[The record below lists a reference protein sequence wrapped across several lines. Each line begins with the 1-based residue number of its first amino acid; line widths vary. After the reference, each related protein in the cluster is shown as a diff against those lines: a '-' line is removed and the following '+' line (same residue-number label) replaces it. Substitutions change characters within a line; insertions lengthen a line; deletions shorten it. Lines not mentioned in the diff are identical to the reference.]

1 VNVLKRG
8 DVVGPYVV
16 VAPAGAG
23 GMGEV
28 YQARDTRLN
37 RLVALKV
44 IGTDDDHRGELARRF
59 VSEAKAIAALSHPHI
74 CAIHDVGHHDGHN
87 YLVLEYLEGEVLAD
101 RLKRGPLTAKELLQ
115 YAIDMADALEFA
127 HRHGVVHR
135 DLKPSNVF
143 LCRGAGLKLLDFGVA
158 RMREAASGTDALSS
172 LATEPVDITNE
183 SAIVGT
189 LAYMAPERLE
199 GRVADARSD
208 IFGYGAIL
216 YEMLTGRKAFAE
228 NTQARLIASILTSD
242 PPPAQPRADI
252 PSALEWIARDCLAK
266 DPNDRWQSMADVAR
280 VLRNLPHTSFGT
292 APRTTARDWR
302 WKAAVAL
309 LPVAALAGLG
319 AWLWAGSRNAPD
331 IVGSPI
337 VFAIPP
343 PTGQAFAM
351 TESTVPSA
359 QFAVA
364 PDGKTIVFVGRSEGE
379 PQLWIRE
386 LGRPEAR
393 PVPETAG
400 ASYPFWSP
408 DSLFI
413 GFFANGTLKK
423 VGLTGRSPQP
433 LCKAPNGRGGTWQDG
448 TIVFSPDTSSGL
460 LKVSDGGGTPV
471 PLTRGDRDRSHRWP
485 QFLPGGGLL
494 FFVRSTDSEVRGI
507 YATSLATPHDVRQV
521 RLSSSS
527 GIYASGK
534 LLYVL
539 EGSLVSQVFDART
552 WTLSGEAHPLGLR
565 ASVSSASNPALSASR
580 DGVLATWNTSPL
592 NQLVWYDRNA
602 KRLGVAGPPD
612 RHVDFRLSPD
622 DQWLAVSRVD
632 PATDSAD
639 VGVLDLQRNGS
650 LTVVSTS
657 PQTDAAPIWSPDG
670 KRLVFRSNRRGLHDL
685 FERRADG
692 GGEDQLLKGPGP
704 DVYPTDWSREDGT
717 ILFHQLG
724 PSTKHDIWKL
734 DPVRAR
740 PEPLVQTAW
749 DEIQAQVAPG
759 RRLAYVSDQSGSTM
773 NVFVRS
779 MNDASGLIN
788 VSVSGGFDPRWRA
801 DGRELF
807 YIASDGTLMSAELAA
822 ENPLRVIRTKPLF
835 KTAIQQP
842 AAPYLSRYVVTN
854 DGTRFL
860 INEDLVPPGS
870 VPITVTLHW
879 PALVAG
885 GR

>member
-1 VNVLKRG
+1 VSVLKRG
-8 DVVGPYVV
+8 EVVGPYVV
-16 VAPAGAG
+16 IAHAGAG

-59 VSEAKAIAALSHPHI
+59 AAEAKAIAALSHPHI
-74 CAIHDVGHHDGHN
+74 CTIHDVGHHDGRN
-87 YLVLEYLEGEVLAD
+87 YLVLEYLEGEVLAE
-101 RLKRGPLTAKELLQ
+101 RLKRGPLTAKELVQ
-115 YAIDMADALEFA
+115 YAIEMADALEFA

-143 LCRGAGLKLLDFGVA
+143 LCRGAGTKLLDFGLA
-158 RMREAASGTDALSS
+158 RMREAAARPDALSS
-172 LATEPVDITNE
+172 LATEPVEITSE

-189 LAYMAPERLE
+189 LAYMAPERLD

-228 NTQARLIASILTSD
+228 NTQARLIAAILTSD

-280 VLRNLPHTSFGT
+280 VLRNLAHPSLGT
-292 APRTTARDWR
+292 APRTTAHDWR
-302 WKAAVAL
+302 WKAAAGL
-309 LPVAALAGLG
+309 LPLAALTGLV
-319 AWLWAGSRNAPD
+319 AWLL
-331 IVGSPI
+331 VGSPNDLER
-337 VFAIPP
+337 VDPVVLAIPP

-393 PVPETAG
+393 SVPETAG

-408 DSLFI
+408 DNLFI

-460 LKVSDGGGTPV
+460 LKVSDGGGTPE
-471 PLTRGDRDRSHRWP
+471 PLTRGDSRRSHRWP
-485 QFLPGGGLL
+485 QFLPGGDLL
-494 FFVRSTDSEVRGI
+494 FFVKSGDADVQGI
-507 YATSLATPHDVRQV
+507 YATSLATPQDIRQV
-521 RLSSSS
+521 RRNSSS
-527 GIYASGK
+527 GTYASGK

-552 WTLSGEAHPLGLR
+552 WALSGEAHPLGLR
-565 ASVSSASNPALSASR
+565 AAVSSASNPALSASR
-580 DGVLATWNTSPL
+580 DGVLATWSNAGSL
-592 NQLVWYDRNA
+592 SQLVWYDRHA
-602 KRLGVAGPPD
+602 QRLGVAGPPD
-612 RHVDFRLSPD
+612 RYVDFRLSPD
-622 DQWLAVSRVD
+622 EQRLAVSRVD
-632 PATDSAD
+632 PTTASAD

-650 LTVVSTS
+650 LTMVSTS

-685 FERRADG
+685 FERPADG
-692 GGEDQLLKGPGP
+692 GGEDQLLNGPGEG
-704 DVYPTDWSREDGT
+704 VYPTDWSSDGT
-717 ILFHQLG
+717 ILFHQLSQS
-724 PSTKHDIWKL
+724 PKHDIWKL
-734 DPVRAR
+734 DPARAR
-740 PEPLVQTAW
+740 VEPLVQTPW
-749 DEIQAQVAPG
+749 DEVQAQVAG
-759 RRLAYVSDQSGSTM
+759 GGRLAYMSDQSGAM

-779 MNDASGLIN
+779 INDARGLTN
-788 VSVSGGFDPRWRA
+788 VSVNGGFDPRWRA

-807 YIASDGTLMSAELAA
+807 YISSDGTLMSAELAA
-822 ENPLRVIRTKPLF
+822 ENPPRVVGTKPLF
-835 KTAIQQP
+835 KTSIQQS
-842 AAPYLSRYVVTN
+842 AAPYLSRYIVTK

-860 INEDLVPPGS
+860 INEELEPPGS

-879 PALVAG
+879 PALVA
-885 GR
+885 RVR